1 MRLRLHPLGIAEKL
15 TTRFNH
21 INGRAGR
28 AHINGEKEQTYV
40 DRSSPSSAQ
49 HRRSGIFRT

>member
-15 TTRFNH
+15 TTRFNY